1 MKNKEEQRKNI
12 WIFSSGSLCSNKIS
26 SFKLLNLSWS
36 SHFDS
41 IYAISCICNTRIHIH
56 VHTSLNSSSFLKLI
70 YVSPVIRTSLGIMME
85 VCALK
90 RSQGPDL
97 MRLLLQ
103 EVARQD
109 WYKEP
114 VWTQQR
120 IRTVTETWRNRPQL
134 TQRRTAAA
142 SATVQT
148 RPSSWERKDRG
159 MTQMRMVICPLW
171 RTRSPQVRM
180 QIHNI

>member
-36 SHFDS
+36 SHFD
-41 IYAISCICNTRIHIH
+41 IH
-56 VHTSLNSSSFLKLI
+56 VHTSLTSSSFLKLI